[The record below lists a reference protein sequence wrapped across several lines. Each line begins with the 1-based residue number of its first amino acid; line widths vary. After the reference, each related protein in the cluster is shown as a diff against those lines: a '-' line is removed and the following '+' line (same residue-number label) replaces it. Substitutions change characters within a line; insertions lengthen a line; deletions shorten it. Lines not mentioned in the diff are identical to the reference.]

1 MIYCISVRPNHS
13 GLTAWLCRQGQRYPA
28 AVWTKELLLEQVV
41 RASSDHGQLAGRP
54 AMPELGLEAGAST
67 G

>member
-1 MIYCISVRPNHS
+1 M
-13 GLTAWLCRQGQRYPA
+13 
-28 AVWTKELLLEQVV
+28 WTKELLLEQVV